1 MTPFVAMNALTFVG
15 NGKVHCNAPLM
26 VVSTP
31 FLVTAARIAT
41 MLIIEAG
48 FQRKVNPDIT
58 RWCLAPD
65 IGHCTRA
72 LQQVDAIMEIRL
84 LRKSDVLWHR
94 RKVSRSESC
103 RYLSHPQHASAQVQR
118 DPMVRHPR
126 LLQQHGGDDYRLL
139 LATRYHLP
147 RRPRHRW

>member
-15 NGKVHCNAPLM
+15 NGKVYCNVPLM
-26 VVSTP
+26 FVSTP

-94 RKVSRSESC
+94 RKVSRSECC
-103 RYLSHPQHASAQVQR
+103 RYLSHPQHASAQVQ
-118 DPMVRHPR
+118 
-126 LLQQHGGDDYRLL
+126 
-139 LATRYHLP
+139 
-147 RRPRHRW
+147 